1 MCLMVTLGR
10 LTVLMTRT
18 RTTGNHRH
26 AWSVMKDPIAR
37 HLPIV
42 ENDEIVG
49 MVSIGDLV
57 KSRLQDCTVEIK
69 YLREF
74 IST

>member
-1 MCLMVTLGR
+1 
-10 LTVLMTRT
+10 MTER
-18 RTTGNHRH
+18 RF
-26 AWSVMKDPIAR
+26 R

-42 ENDEIVG
+42 EDGKTIG

-57 KSRLQDCTVEIK
+57 KSRLKDVTVEVK
-69 YLREF
+69 YLRDF